1 MCEADKHQL
10 LNADFTKQV
19 EGFYGP
25 LAAIMNACG
34 SAAASQRYPCHA
46 QVVAFSPYYA
56 GGRDRDVKDVA
67 KIAKKA
73 WDKDK
78 GVAFHCNQTFHRGPL
93 ACIATFT
100 VAFNC
105 VPQDRMSLF

>member
-1 MCEADKHQL
+1 MCEADKDQL
-10 LNADFTKQV
+10 LNSNFTRHV

-25 LAAIMNACG
+25 IAAIMNACG
-34 SAAASQRYPCHA
+34 AAAASQFYPCHA
-46 QVVAFSPYYA
+46 QVVASSPYYA

-78 GVAFHCNQTFHRGPL
+78 GAAFHCNQTFHRGPL
-93 ACIATFT
+93 AMIATVM

-105 VPQDRMSLF
+105 IPQDRMSLF